1 MNTSR
6 FFHIIVLLF
15 VMLFSAAEVCAK
27 ASFSLLGCNYA
38 TVNLTYESV
47 DTHNQPITLS
57 AVLYYPTSSG
67 TSVNNI
73 KSCSYIFL
81 NNHATITDNA
91 SSPSGGESAMGQL
104 YWMTTDNALVVN
116 PDYLGFGGT
125 RDKIHPYMCQTLTAR
140 NVIDCMKA
148 AIADAQQ
155 RGKLAENYYTINCG
169 YSQGGGVTM
178 AVARYLETEA
188 DEATQRLINLRSSI
202 CGAGC
207 YGQTLILDEYEKRSS
222 IEYPIFL
229 PYALQGMKETYG
241 ESCMR
246 DIRLD
251 DCFTPAF
258 RESGILEALNAKE
271 TDVDALNAQLKNY
284 FGGTCSFYDIIS
296 ADYRDH
302 SSALYRAIRKAL
314 RQNDLYDGWVPQH
327 PITFYHYSQDEVV
340 PYLNTT
346 AALDAFNSAGCQVPL
361 VLKKAEEMTDYG
373 SWNIAKVKYPNLQQ
387 NHRDYGTCF
396 YLLVFDGQ
404 LTPAAATDGF
414 ISTQA
419 VTGPDRYDYDCTVAA
434 DQWTLLHFPA
444 AVDGYYFGA
453 DAPRYKV
460 SGKTE
465 VEGCYVLSLAPM
477 ADGEDFLAGADYLV
491 APTSVVDR
499 ITSITAGISTPVVAD
514 AEPLLSSSIAVSV
527 TTNAVGDTRYATLFS
542 PFDVAVPA
550 DVEAFTATLDGDCIR
565 LTPIADGII
574 PAETGVVL
582 RTTTDGALVMRYD
595 ATTTAAP
602 VSSDLT
608 GVLFDTTV
616 APGSVMTLGLNAQQQ
631 LGFFRYQGTLLAA
644 GKAYCPIPTGSR
656 GACLV
661 RFDDDAT
668 AITLPTAAVPATPP
682 FAPVYDLSGRRIVAP
697 SITPGVRVVSGRKV
711 M

>member
-1 MNTSR
+1 MLHHYIR
-6 FFHIIVLLF
+6 LLVLIL
-15 VMLFSAAEVCAK
+15 VMLIPSAEVSAK

-73 KSCSYIFL
+73 KSCNYIFL

-91 SSPSGGESAMGQL
+91 SSPFGGESAMGQL

-140 NVIDCMKA
+140 NVIDCLKA

-155 RGKLAENYYTINCG
+155 RGKLAANYYTINCG

-246 DIRLD
+246 DIDLD
-251 DCFTPAF
+251 DCFTPKF
-258 RESGILEALNAKE
+258 RESGILEALNAKG
-271 TDVDALNAQLKNY
+271 TDVDALNARLKNY
-284 FGGTCSFYDIIS
+284 FGGSCSFYDIIAS
-296 ADYRDH
+296 DYRDH
-302 SSALYRAIRKAL
+302 NSALYRAVRKAL
-314 RQNDLYDGWVPQH
+314 KQNDLYEGWVPQH
-327 PITFYHYSQDEVV
+327 PITFYHYTSDEVV

-346 AALDAFNSAGCQVPL
+346 AALDAFQSAGCRVPL

-373 SWNIAKVKYPNLQQ
+373 SWSIAKVKYPNLQQ

-404 LTPAAATDGF
+404 LTPDAATDGF

-419 VTGPDRYDYDCTVAA
+419 VTGPDRYDHDCHVAA
-434 DQWTLLHFPA
+434 DQWTLLNFPA
-444 AVDGYYFGA
+444 AVDGYYFGV

-465 VEGCYVLSLAPM
+465 VEGRYVLSLAPM
-477 ADGEDFLAGADYLV
+477 ADDEDFLAGADYLV
-491 APTSVVDR
+491 APTGDVDR
-499 ITSITAGISTPVVAD
+499 ITSITAGLATPVITTD
-514 AEPLLSSSIAVSV
+514 APLVSSSIAVSA
-527 TTNAVGDTRYATLFS
+527 TTNAVGDKRYATLFS
-542 PFDVAVPA
+542 PFDVSVPA
-550 DVEAFTATLDGDCIR
+550 DVEAFTVTLDGSIIR
-565 LTPIADGII
+565 LTPIADGVI

-582 RTTTDGALVMRYD
+582 RTTTEGELIFPYD

-602 VSSDLT
+602 LNSGLE
-608 GVLFDTTV
+608 GVLVDTEVEAGT
-616 APGSVMTLGLNAQQQ
+616 VMTLGLNAQSV
-631 LGFFRYQGTLLAA
+631 LGFYRYQGTQLAA
-644 GKAYCPIPTGSR
+644 GKAYCPITSNSN
-656 GACLV
+656 GACPI
-661 RFDDDAT
+661 RFDGEVAGISIPMSSP
-668 AITLPTAAVPATPP
+668 AVSVPT
-682 FAPVYDLSGRRIVAP
+682 YDLSGRRIAP
-697 SITPGVRVVSGRKV
+697 SSSSPFRIVEGVKRVGK
-711 M
+711 